1 MGLAVILYCSRFT
14 CLGSTLLNRSRRLRD
29 AELADVPARRP
40 VAKPKLSP
48 TRLRIVAGELG
59 GRKIDY
65 NGDPG
70 TRPMKERTRESVFSL
85 LGGYLYNHFAID
97 LFGGTGILAFES
109 ISRGA
114 DRAIILEMSRPAV
127 ATMLNSME
135 TLRLSDRIE
144 VFNVDTLRWLRNID
158 MARRD
163 WPDLPWIV
171 YCCPPYKM
179 WTSDTQRLC
188 QGLMELLAA
197 SPVGSRIVCE
207 SEWGFDLPAAMPS
220 VEWDVRNYDPANISI
235 CRKD

>member
-1 MGLAVILYCSRFT
+1 M
-14 CLGSTLLNRSRRLRD
+14 NRNRRGRD
-29 AELADVPARRP
+29 ADPANQPLRRP
-40 VAKPKLSP
+40 VVKPKLSP
-48 TRLRIVAGELG
+48 TRLRIVAGDLG

-65 NGDPG
+65 NGDPA

-85 LGGYLYNHFAID
+85 LGGYLYNHFVID

-114 DRAIILEMSRPAV
+114 ERAIVLEMSRSTV
-127 ATMLNSME
+127 ATMLASME
-135 TLRLSDRIE
+135 TLGLKDRID

-163 WPDLPWIV
+163 WPDLPWII

-179 WTSDTQRLC
+179 WTSDGERLC
-188 QGLMELLAA
+188 QGLLDLYAA

-207 SEWGFDLPAAMPS
+207 SEWGYDLPAAMPTLD
-220 VEWDVRNYDPANISI
+220 WDVRNYDPANISI

>member
-1 MGLAVILYCSRFT
+1 M
-14 CLGSTLLNRSRRLRD
+14 NRNRRERN
-29 AELADVPARRP
+29 ADPADKP
-40 VAKPKLSP
+40 PGKPQPKPKLVP
-48 TRLRIVAGELG
+48 TRLRIVAGDLG

-65 NGDPG
+65 NGDPA

-85 LGGYLYNHFAID
+85 LGGYLYNHFVID

-114 DRAIILEMSRPAV
+114 ERAIVLEMSRSTV
-127 ATMLNSME
+127 KTMLASMQA
-135 TLRLSDRIE
+135 LGLGDRID
-144 VFNVDTLRWLRNID
+144 VFNVDTLRWMRNID

-163 WPDLPWIV
+163 WPDLPWII

-179 WTSDTQRLC
+179 WTSDTERLC
-188 QGLMELLAA
+188 QGLVELHAA

-207 SEWGFDLPAAMPS
+207 SEWGFDLPAAMPTLQ
-220 VEWDVRNYDPANISI
+220 WDVRNYDPANISV

>member
-1 MGLAVILYCSRFT
+1 M
-14 CLGSTLLNRSRRLRD
+14 
-29 AELADVPARRP
+29 
-40 VAKPKLSP
+40 SP

-85 LGGYLYNHFAID
+85 LGGYLYNSFVID

-114 DRAIILEMSRPAV
+114 ERAIILEMSRPAV
-127 ATMLNSME
+127 TTMLASME
-135 TLRLSDRIE
+135 TLKLGDRID
-144 VFNVDTLRWLRNID
+144 VFNVDTLRWLRNIE
-158 MARRD
+158 MARSG

-179 WTSDTQRLC
+179 WTSDTERLC
-188 QGLMELLAA
+188 QGLITLMEA
-197 SPVGSRIVCE
+197 SPSGSRLVCE
-207 SEWGFDLPAAMPS
+207 SEWGFDLPAAMPGL
-220 VEWDVRNYDPANISI
+220 EWDVRNYDPANISI
-235 CRKD
+235 YRKD

>member
-1 MGLAVILYCSRFT
+1 M
-14 CLGSTLLNRSRRLRD
+14 NRNRRVRD
-29 AELADVPARRP
+29 ADSADEPLRRP
-40 VAKPKLSP
+40 VAKPKLVP

-65 NGDPG
+65 NGDPA

-85 LGGYLYNHFAID
+85 LGGYLYNHFVID
-97 LFGGTGILAFES
+97 LFGGTGILAIES

-114 DRAIILEMSRPAV
+114 ERAIVLEMSRSTVKTILA
-127 ATMLNSME
+127 NME
-135 TLRLSDRIE
+135 KLGLGDRID
-144 VFNVDTLRWLRNID
+144 VYNADTLRWLRNID

-163 WPDLPWIV
+163 WPDIPWIV

-179 WTSDTQRLC
+179 WTSDTERLC
-188 QGLMELLAA
+188 QGLLELYAA
-197 SPVGSRIVCE
+197 SPAGSRIVCE

-220 VEWDVRNYDPANISI
+220 IEWDVRNYDPANISI